1 MSGLSTES
9 EKSETAINIRSGMV
23 YRFSIFRPAQDS
35 LEAFGSGCLLC
46 VSESQF
52 VSGIFKKAF
61 FARKTGRNFA
71 NIAFAGS
78 VSRKGQTQTLF
89 LHPIAELPRRCQFQS
104 FSGRCH

>member
-1 MSGLSTES
+1 MNGLSTES

-52 VSGIFKKAF
+52 VSGIFKKVVF
-61 FARKTGRNFA
+61 CEKNGARFCLA
-71 NIAFAGS
+71 
-78 VSRKGQTQTLF
+78 
-89 LHPIAELPRRCQFQS
+89 LP
-104 FSGRCH
+104 H